1 MSSSQAQ
8 ADLAGNGRAGRRR
21 PRMSGIARKEAIAG
35 YIAISPWLLGFLIF
49 QLVPILAALYI
60 SSTEWRILSV
70 PEFIGLRNFDKLLFN
85 DDLFWQSIKVTVI
98 YVIFRVPFSAMLSL
112 ALALLMNQQLAGRRL
127 FRTIYYLPAVIPLVA
142 VSMMWIWIFN
152 PEYGVM
158 NSIIR
163 VFGIEGPQWIHS
175 SRWALPALIIMSL
188 WQVGT
193 GMVIFLAGLQGI
205 PAHLYEAATIDGA
218 NTWQKFLSITLP
230 MLSPVVLFALVMNVI
245 GSFQIFTQAY
255 IMTGGGPGNATLFLV
270 LYIYRNAFEWFHMGY
285 AAALAW
291 VLFLV
296 VLIISII
303 MLRSSERWVHYEG
316 RMGGA

>member
-1 MSSSQAQ
+1 
-8 ADLAGNGRAGRRR
+8 
-21 PRMSGIARKEAIAG
+21 MSGIARKEAIAG

-296 VLIISII
+296 VLIISIA

>member
-1 MSSSQAQ
+1 
-8 ADLAGNGRAGRRR
+8 
-21 PRMSGIARKEAIAG
+21 
-35 YIAISPWLLGFLIF
+35 
-49 QLVPILAALYI
+49 
-60 SSTEWRILSV
+60 
-70 PEFIGLRNFDKLLFN
+70 
-85 DDLFWQSIKVTVI
+85 VTVI
-98 YVIFRVPFSAMLSL
+98 YVIFRVPVSAVLSL

-152 PEYGVM
+152 PEYGVL
-158 NSIIR
+158 NSFIR
-163 VFGIEGPQWIHS
+163 LFGIEGPQWIHS

-218 NTWQKFLSITLP
+218 NTWQRFLKVTLP

-255 IMTGGGPGNATLFLV
+255 IMTQGGPGNATLFLV

-285 AAALAW
+285 ASALAW

-296 VLIISII
+296 VLVISLA
-303 MLRSSERWVHYEG
+303 MLRSSEHWVHYEG
-316 RMGGA
+316 RTGGA

>member
-1 MSSSQAQ
+1 MSNSHPQLGQTVQGPAPGS
-8 ADLAGNGRAGRRR
+8 RR
-21 PRMSGIARKEAIAG
+21 RMSGIARKEALAG
-35 YIAISPWLLGFLIF
+35 YVAISPWLLGFLIF
-49 QLVPILAALYI
+49 QLVPIVSAFYI
-60 SSTEWRILSV
+60 SSTEWRILST
-70 PEFIGLRNFDKLLFN
+70 PEFIGLRNFDKLLFQ
-85 DDLFWQSIKVTVI
+85 DDLFWQSVKVTVI

-112 ALALLMNQQLAGRRL
+112 ALALLMNQRLLGRRV

-152 PEYGVM
+152 PEYGVL
-158 NSIIR
+158 NTLLR
-163 VFGIEGPQWIHS
+163 VFGIEGPPWIFS

-218 NTWQKFLSITLP
+218 NTWQKFLKVTLP
-230 MLSPVVLFALVMNVI
+230 MLSPVVLFALIMNVI

-285 AAALAW
+285 ASALAW
-291 VLFLV
+291 ILFLV
-296 VLIISII
+296 VLVISLAV
-303 MLRSSERWVHYEG
+303 LRSSEHWVHYEG
-316 RMGGA
+316 RIGGA

>member
-1 MSSSQAQ
+1 
-8 ADLAGNGRAGRRR
+8 
-21 PRMSGIARKEAIAG
+21 MSGIARKEAIAG

>member
-1 MSSSQAQ
+1 MRSSQAQ
-8 ADLAGNGRAGRRR
+8 TGQAVAGYGKAERQ
-21 PRMSGIARKEAIAG
+21 RMSGIARKEAIAG
-35 YIAISPWLLGFLIF
+35 YIAISPWLLGFLVF
-49 QLVPILAALYI
+49 QLAPILAALYI

-85 DDLFWQSIKVTVI
+85 DDLFWQSIKVTTI

-127 FRTIYYLPAVIPLVA
+127 LRTIYYLPAVIPLVA

-152 PEYGVM
+152 PEYGVL

-285 AAALAW
+285 ASALAW

-296 VLIISII
+296 VLIISVA